1 MLGVPLGV
9 TRVNYIETDLKD
21 ATDST
26 AALNLSLWLKND
38 TGVAVGQWDDSS
50 GNDNH
55 VRQTTAENQAAVS
68 GGGLDFEAD
77 NSDHYDFSSITI
89 AENQGFCMAIV
100 LTRESQST
108 QAVFSDS
115 TNEQLSFQSGKTTF
129 RLKANNPENK
139 TTDAVFPANTFA
151 TGSKFLFLV
160 NRSAGAS
167 NRFTFFKN
175 GVALTA
181 DTDTSSNE
189 AEGENPNGFDFD
201 TLSGTNSGNS
211 NFLDGIVHELAFW
224 SRSLNSAEITDVNE
238 YLKEIHGL

>member
-1 MLGVPLGV
+1 MLGLGTDITSSSYV
-9 TRVNYIETDLKD
+9 SMDLKD
-21 ATDST
+21 ATTD
-26 AALNLSLWLKND
+26 LELWLKNGA
-38 TGVAVGQWDDSS
+38 GVAVGQWDDSS

-55 VRQTTAENQAAVS
+55 ARQTTAENQAVVS

-77 NSDHYDFSSITI
+77 SSHHYDLTSSITI

-100 LTRESQST
+100 LTRESQAT

-129 RLKANNPENK
+129 RLKANESENK

-151 TGSKFLFLV
+151 AGSKFLFLV

-181 DTDTSSNE
+181 DTDNSSNE
-189 AEGENPNGFDFD
+189 AAGENPNGFDFD
-201 TLSGTNSGNS
+201 TLSGSNSGSS

-224 SRSLNSAEITDVNE
+224 SKGLNSQEITDVND
-238 YLKEIHGL
+238 YLKSVHGL